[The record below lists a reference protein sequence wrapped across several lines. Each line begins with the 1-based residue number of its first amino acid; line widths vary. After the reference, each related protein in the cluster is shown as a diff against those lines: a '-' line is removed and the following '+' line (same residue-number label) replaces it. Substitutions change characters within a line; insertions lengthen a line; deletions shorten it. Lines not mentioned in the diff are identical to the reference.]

1 MIVYVSQECDYHS
14 DKQEKKLPR
23 HVHIASPPLIIMK
36 GEKELFA
43 PFWSRE
49 ATATVWLSP
58 GAFGTAYI
66 ISFYFIAVNIF

>member
-1 MIVYVSQECDYHS
+1 MTVAFPYKRLRINRLRLGSRRRLILFIMIIYVSQECDYHS

-43 PFWSRE
+43 PF
-49 ATATVWLSP
+49 
-58 GAFGTAYI
+58 
-66 ISFYFIAVNIF
+66 

>member
-1 MIVYVSQECDYHS
+1 MTVAFPYKRLRINRLRLGSRRRLILFIMIIYVGQECDYHS

-43 PFWSRE
+43 PF
-49 ATATVWLSP
+49 
-58 GAFGTAYI
+58 
-66 ISFYFIAVNIF
+66 

>member
-1 MIVYVSQECDYHS
+1 MTVAPKLNMLKELTAQVWSLRRLILFIMIIYVSQECDYHS

-43 PFWSRE
+43 PF
-49 ATATVWLSP
+49 
-58 GAFGTAYI
+58 
-66 ISFYFIAVNIF
+66 